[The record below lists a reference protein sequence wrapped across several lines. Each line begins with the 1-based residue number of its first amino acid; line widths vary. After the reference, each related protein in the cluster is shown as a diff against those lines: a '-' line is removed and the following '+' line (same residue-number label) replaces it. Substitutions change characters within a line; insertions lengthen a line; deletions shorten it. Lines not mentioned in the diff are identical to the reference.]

1 MTEIETFET
10 LRYTA
15 DVVCFRGDAVLL
27 IERGWPP
34 FQGMFALPGGHVDAG
49 ETSRDAAAR
58 ELLEE
63 TGVRIEAADLVF
75 VGLYDAP
82 DRDPRGRYIGAA
94 YAVRVPEETEALA
107 GDDAA
112 SVRWVPLAE
121 LPADLAFDHRLIV
134 ADARALL
141 LTICP

>member
-1 MTEIETFET
+1 MSETEIFEA

-15 DVVCFRGDAVLL
+15 DVVCVRGDEVLL

-34 FQGMFALPGGHVDAG
+34 FKGFLALPGGHVDPG
-49 ETSRDAAAR
+49 ETSRAAAAR

-63 TGVRIEAADLVF
+63 TGIRVDPADLVF

-94 YAVRVPEETEALA
+94 YAVRVPEGTEAVA
-107 GDDAA
+107 GDDAV
-112 SVRWVPLAE
+112 SVRWVPLSG
-121 LPADLAFDHRLIV
+121 LPRMAFDHRWIV
-134 ADARALL
+134 SDARRAVFDR
-141 LTICP
+141 